1 MSVVD
6 DMQNWIRNQFP
17 KSVVRTVHNDDYD
30 AVILDSVALMVVGDM
45 YGIGRMGSSITP
57 SFRLDMTHAA
67 TWEFMRVALA
77 DTSVSVESRLRR
89 LVDVDVT
96 EDGDGYHVSML
107 GEHVADIRSNED
119 GSFTTTIGGDVE
131 EHGYLSSALLTVA
144 EHVASI

>member
-17 KSVVRTVHNDDYD
+17 KSVVRTVHNEDYD

-45 YGIGRMGSSITP
+45 YGIGRVGGSITP

-67 TWEFMRVALA
+67 TWEFMRVALS
-77 DTSVSVESRLRR
+77 DTSVSVECRLRR
-89 LVDVDVT
+89 LVDADVA
-96 EDGDGYHVSML
+96 EDADGYHVSML
-107 GEHVADIRSNED
+107 GEHVADIRPNED

-144 EHVASI
+144 EYVASI

>member
-1 MSVVD
+1 MSIVD

-17 KSVVRTVHNDDYD
+17 KSVVRTVHNNDYD
-30 AVILDSVALMVVGDM
+30 AVILDSVALVVVGDM
-45 YGIGRMGSSITP
+45 YGIGRVGGSITP

-77 DTSVSVESRLRR
+77 DTSVPVECRLRR

-107 GEHVADIRSNED
+107 GEHVADIRPNED

>member
-30 AVILDSVALMVVGDM
+30 AVILGSVALVIVGDM
-45 YGIGRMGSSITP
+45 YGIGRVGGSVTP

-77 DTSVSVESRLRR
+77 DTSVSVECRLRR
-89 LVDVDVT
+89 LVDADVA
-96 EDGDGYHVSML
+96 EDADGYHVSVL
-107 GEHVADIRSNED
+107 GDHVADIRHNED

-131 EHGYLSSALLTVA
+131 EHGYLSSALLTIA
-144 EHVASI
+144 EYVASI

>member
-67 TWEFMRVALA
+67 TWEFMRVALS

-89 LVDVDVT
+89 LVDADVA

-107 GEHVADIRSNED
+107 GEHVADIRPNED

>member
-77 DTSVSVESRLRR
+77 DTSVPVERRLRR

-96 EDGDGYHVSML
+96 EDADGYHVSVL
-107 GEHVADIRSNED
+107 GEHVADIRPDDD
-119 GSFTTTIGGDVE
+119 GYFTTTIGGEVE
-131 EHGYLSSALLTVA
+131 EHGYLTSALLTVA

>member
-30 AVILDSVALMVVGDM
+30 AVILDSVALVVVGDM
-45 YGIGRMGSSITP
+45 YGIGRVGGSVTP

-77 DTSVSVESRLRR
+77 DTSVSVECRLRR

-96 EDGDGYHVSML
+96 EDADGYHVSVL
-107 GEHVADIRSNED
+107 GEHVADIHPDED
-119 GSFTTTIGGDVE
+119 GYFTTTIGGDVE
-131 EHGYLSSALLTVA
+131 EHGYLSSALLTIA

>member
-1 MSVVD
+1 MITVE

-17 KSVVRTVHNDDYD
+17 KSVVRTVHNEDYD

-45 YGIGRMGSSITP
+45 YGIGRVGGSITP

-77 DTSVSVESRLRR
+77 DTSVPVERRLRR
-89 LVDVDVT
+89 LVDADVT
-96 EDGDGYHVSML
+96 EDADGYHVSML
-107 GEHVADIRSNED
+107 GEHVADIRPNED

>member
-30 AVILDSVALMVVGDM
+30 AVILDSVALVVVGDM
-45 YGIGRMGSSITP
+45 YGIGRVGSSITP
-57 SFRLDMTHAA
+57 GWRLDIPYAS
-67 TWEFMRVALA
+67 TWEFVRFALS
-77 DTSVSVESRLRR
+77 DTSVPVERRLRR

-96 EDGDGYHVSML
+96 EDADAYHVSVL
-107 GEHVADIRSNED
+107 GEHVADIHPDDD
-119 GSFTTTIGGDVE
+119 GYFTTIIGDHVE
-131 EHGYLSSALLTVA
+131 EHGYLTSALLAVA

>member
-30 AVILDSVALMVVGDM
+30 AVILDSVALVVVGDM
-45 YGIGRMGSSITP
+45 YGIGRVGGSITP

-67 TWEFMRVALA
+67 TWEFMRVALS
-77 DTSVSVESRLRR
+77 DTSVSVECRLRR
-89 LVDVDVT
+89 LVDADVT
-96 EDGDGYHVSML
+96 EDGDGYHVSVL
-107 GEHVADIRSNED
+107 GKHVADIRPNED

>member
-30 AVILDSVALMVVGDM
+30 AVILGSVALVVVGDM
-45 YGIGRMGSSITP
+45 YGIGRVGGSITP
-57 SFRLDMTHAA
+57 SFQLDMTHAA

-77 DTSVSVESRLRR
+77 DTSVPVECRLRR
-89 LVDVDVT
+89 LVDVDVI
-96 EDGDGYHVSML
+96 EDGDGYHVSVL
-107 GEHVADIRSNED
+107 GEHVADIRPNED

-131 EHGYLSSALLTVA
+131 DHGYLSSALLTVA

>member
-1 MSVVD
+1 MGTVK

-17 KSVVRTVHNDDYD
+17 KSVVRTVHNEDYD
-30 AVILDSVALMVVGDM
+30 AVILGSVALVVVGDM
-45 YGIGRMGSSITP
+45 YGIGRVGGSVTP

-67 TWEFMRVALA
+67 TWEFMRVALS
-77 DTSVSVESRLRR
+77 DTSVPVEGRLRR
-89 LVDVDVT
+89 LVDADVV
-96 EDGDGYHVSML
+96 EDADGYHVSVL
-107 GEHVADIRSNED
+107 GEHVADIRPNED

>member
-1 MSVVD
+1 MSAVE

-30 AVILDSVALMVVGDM
+30 AVILGSVALVIVGDM
-45 YGIGRMGSSITP
+45 YGIGRVGGSVTP

-77 DTSVSVESRLRR
+77 DTSVSVECRLRR

-107 GEHVADIRSNED
+107 GEHVADIRPNED

>member
-17 KSVVRTVHNDDYD
+17 KSVD

-45 YGIGRMGSSITP
+45 YGIGRVGSSITP
-57 SFRLDMTHAA
+57 GWRLDIPYAS
-67 TWEFMRVALA
+67 TWEFVRVALSE
-77 DTSVSVESRLRR
+77 TSVPVERRLRR

-96 EDGDGYHVSML
+96 EDVDGYHVSML
-107 GEHVADIRSNED
+107 GEHVADIRPNED

-131 EHGYLSSALLTVA
+131 EHGYLSSALLTIA
-144 EHVASI
+144 EHVVSI

>member
-17 KSVVRTVHNDDYD
+17 KSVVRTVHNEDYD
-30 AVILDSVALMVVGDM
+30 AVILDSVALVVVGDM
-45 YGIGRMGSSITP
+45 YGIGRVGGSVTP

-67 TWEFMRVALA
+67 TWEFMRVALS
-77 DTSVSVESRLRR
+77 DTSVPVGCRLRR
-89 LVDVDVT
+89 LVDADVA
-96 EDGDGYHVSML
+96 EDADGYHVSVL
-107 GEHVADIRSNED
+107 GEHVADIRPNED

>member
-30 AVILDSVALMVVGDM
+30 AVILDSVALVVVGDM

-89 LVDVDVT
+89 LVDADVA

-107 GEHVADIRSNED
+107 GDHVADIRPNED

>member
-30 AVILDSVALMVVGDM
+30 AVILDSVALVVVGDM
-45 YGIGRMGSSITP
+45 YGIGRVGGSITP

-67 TWEFMRVALA
+67 TWEFMRVALS
-77 DTSVSVESRLRR
+77 DTSVSVECRLRR
-89 LVDVDVT
+89 LVDADIT
-96 EDGDGYHVSML
+96 EDADGYHVSVL
-107 GEHVADIRSNED
+107 GEHVADIRPNDD

>member
-1 MSVVD
+1 MGTVE

-17 KSVVRTVHNDDYD
+17 NADVRTVHSDDYD
-30 AVILDSVALMVVGDM
+30 AVILGSVALVVVGDM
-45 YGIGRMGSSITP
+45 YGIGRVGGSVTP

-77 DTSVSVESRLRR
+77 DTSVPVECRLRR
-89 LVDVDVT
+89 LVDADVA
-96 EDGDGYHVSML
+96 EDADGYHVSML
-107 GEHVADIRSNED
+107 GEHVADIRPNED

>member
-1 MSVVD
+1 MGTVK

-17 KSVVRTVHNDDYD
+17 KSVVRTVHNEDYD
-30 AVILDSVALMVVGDM
+30 AVILGSVALVVVGDM
-45 YGIGRMGSSITP
+45 YGIGRVGGSVTP

-67 TWEFMRVALA
+67 TWEFMRVALS
-77 DTSVSVESRLRR
+77 DTSVPVEGRLRR
-89 LVDVDVT
+89 LVDADVV
-96 EDGDGYHVSML
+96 EDADGYHVSML
-107 GEHVADIRSNED
+107 GEHVADIRPNED

>member
-1 MSVVD
+1 MSTVE

-30 AVILDSVALMVVGDM
+30 AVILGSVALVIVGDM
-45 YGIGRMGSSITP
+45 YGIGRVGGSVTP

-67 TWEFMRVALA
+67 TWEFMRVALS
-77 DTSVSVESRLRR
+77 DTSVPVECRLRR
-89 LVDVDVT
+89 LVDADVA
-96 EDGDGYHVSML
+96 EDAGGYHVSVL
-107 GEHVADIRSNED
+107 GEHVADIRPNED

>member
-1 MSVVD
+1 MSTVE
-6 DMQNWIRNQFP
+6 DMQNWILNQFP

-30 AVILDSVALMVVGDM
+30 AVILDSVALVVVGDM
-45 YGIGRMGSSITP
+45 YGIGRVGGSVTP

-67 TWEFMRVALA
+67 TWEFMRVALS
-77 DTSVSVESRLRR
+77 DTSVPVGCRLRR
-89 LVDVDVT
+89 LVDADVA
-96 EDGDGYHVSML
+96 EDADGYHVSML
-107 GEHVADIRSNED
+107 GEHVADIRPNED